1 MLMALGMFVFSISN
15 LAFHELQRQTS
26 WRHPSN
32 SRVGASP
39 AHQYVGHGDDTI
51 ALSGVLVPETVGRP
65 QSLKELREMGDTGKA
80 WVLAAG
86 TGEIFGAFAIESLNE
101 TGSMHIDNGAP
112 RRVDFQLQLRRVDDR
127 KSGARVAVGN
137 LGDFN
142 AQGMFG

>member
-1 MLMALGMFVFSISN
+1 M
-15 LAFHELQRQTS
+15 
-26 WRHPSN
+26 
-32 SRVGASP
+32 
-39 AHQYVGHGDDTI
+39 
-51 ALSGVLVPETVGRP
+51 SGVLVPETVGRP